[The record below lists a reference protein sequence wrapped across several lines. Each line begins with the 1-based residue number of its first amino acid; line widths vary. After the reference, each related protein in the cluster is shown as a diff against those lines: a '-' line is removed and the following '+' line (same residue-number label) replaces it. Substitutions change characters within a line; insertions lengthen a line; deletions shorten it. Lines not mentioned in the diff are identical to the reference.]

1 VLWTGDTSDED
12 DIPETDENFKKSLTN
27 LKLKMERKQKEKEK

>member
-1 VLWTGDTSDED
+1 LWTGDTSEEDEK
-12 DIPETDENFKKSLTN
+12 PESDETFKKLLSN